1 MDTVS
6 LANAYV
12 ASTQAQTGQAL
23 QAKLLKMSADQQAGV
38 VALLE
43 AGAQGLESAQA
54 APPQGLGTAI
64 DVTA

>member
-1 MDTVS
+1 MDTAS
-6 LANAYV
+6 LAAAYV

-43 AGAQGLESAQA
+43 AGAQGLQSAPA
-54 APPQGLGTAI
+54 APPPGLGGTV
-64 DVTA
+64 DVSA